1 MIVCYVQV
9 SSIFSVIWDKD
20 PHGNIEIAVDNYVL
34 HFIQLFFVY
43 FQLCYQIVPA
53 SLYVCVEIALM
64 LGFSVMSS
72 FLLQTFF
79 IENDIDCFDEHSEH
93 IHIRNSGILDELGHV
108 TLMLTK
114 DFILDT
120 FFLIKQ
126 EQLLRIIF
134 VLRSYVHQ
142 KL

>member
-1 MIVCYVQV
+1 M
-9 SSIFSVIWDKD
+9 SSIFSVVWDKN
-20 PHGNIEIAVDNYVL
+20 PHGNIDIVIDNYVL
-34 HFIQLFFVY
+34 HFVQLFFVY

-64 LGFSVMSS
+64 SAFSVMFS

-79 IENDIDCFDEHSEH
+79 IENDADCYDEHSEH

-108 TLMLTK
+108 TLILAENFT
-114 DFILDT
+114 LDT

-126 EQLLRIIF
+126 GQLQRTIF
-134 VLRSYVHQ
+134 VSRSFVRQ